1 VLTCR
6 CGTESRASIEESAH
20 RAQAEAENPR
30 KACIGE
36 AGDCKKRLCRRR
48 FCESRVD
55 RAMRAL
61 SEGKSLRALEAES
74 WTPSLSF
81 LQEKYFHD

>member
-1 VLTCR
+1 MCR
-6 CGTESRASIEESAH
+6 RGAKSRASIEENAR

-55 RAMRAL
+55 RAMRAR
-61 SEGKSLRALEAES
+61 SEGKSLRAPEGGIVDSES
-74 WTPSLSF
+74 FVFARKIFS
-81 LQEKYFHD
+81 